1 MIDNNEKISV
11 YMDGEASEFEA
22 AGIVKQM
29 KQDSALLRCW
39 ESYHLIGDA
48 IRNNLSASI
57 PSDFSARLRLAME
70 RESAH
75 STSHK
80 TPYRRVNDR
89 AGFALAASVSAV
101 AIVGLLQF
109 GQPAMMTA
117 ATQHYE
123 TDVQSHHLALAD
135 TRVQPPVVDNMSA
148 IDMNSQVL
156 AYTSFDGDSLNQ
168 VAGSAAQD
176 SVESA
181 VYDYLVDFSQY
192 AVATPLE
199 GSIPAVSL
207 ASYRMY

>member
-1 MIDNNEKISV
+1 
-11 YMDGEASEFEA
+11 
-22 AGIVKQM
+22 
-29 KQDSALLRCW
+29 
-39 ESYHLIGDA
+39 
-48 IRNNLSASI
+48 
-57 PSDFSARLRLAME
+57 ME

-123 TDVQSHHLALAD
+123 TDIQSQHLAMAS
-135 TRVQPPVVDNMSA
+135 THTQSAVVDIE
-148 IDMNSQVL
+148 IDSQAL
-156 AYTSFDGDSLNQ
+156 AYASFDGDSVNQ
-168 VAGSAAQD
+168 QLATMASTA
-176 SVESA
+176 SVEST

-192 AVATPLE
+192 AVAAPLE
-199 GSIPAVSL
+199 GSIPAVNL